1 MYSIE
6 FIIHGVY
13 QMSIHE
19 FFYATNEF
27 NLYPKMYSIMGIL
40 EFSSWLQAE
49 MDKRGLNQSDLA
61 REAGLSRGAVGNV
74 LRQEREPGP
83 DFLNGIAHAFKMRP
97 ADVFTIAGVL
107 SQAPESD
114 PLTRQAEWL
123 MSQLDPGSKQ
133 EAIDFIQ
140 FLADKQQRR
149 QGAKQ
154 NNDATAQLGKP
165 IPSAP

>member
-1 MYSIE
+1 MENIRE
-6 FIIHGVY
+6 F
-13 QMSIHE
+13 
-19 FFYATNEF
+19 
-27 NLYPKMYSIMGIL
+27 L
-40 EFSSWLQAE
+40 EKE
-49 MDKRGLNQSDLA
+49 MDKRSWKQADLA
-61 REAGLSRGAVGNV
+61 RAANLDSAVISNII
-74 LRQEREPGP
+74 
-83 DFLNGIAHAFKMRP
+83 NGRRRMGEETGKAIAHALNLP
-97 ADVFTIAGVL
+97 PEVVFRAANLLPQVPDL
-107 SQAPESD
+107 D

-123 MSQLDPGSKQ
+123 MGQLDPAAKQ